1 MITVQD
7 IIEKS
12 KEHPIK
18 SGRQIRLANEQV
30 TISIVGG
37 ATGLYGDFEKDFE
50 LAIIDNQ
57 TGDFV
62 TKMFYPEAN
71 DDVIGYMPAEQ
82 LESFVNQVLHKNFQV
97 L

>member
-37 ATGLYGDFEKDFE
+37 ATGLYGDFENDFE